1 MQVSMG
7 QYNEREREIAVVVV
21 VVVLKVRVVTYL
33 LRIHPHVD

>member
-7 QYNEREREIAVVVV
+7 QYNEREREIAVVV

>member
-7 QYNEREREIAVVVV
+7 QYNEREREIADVV